1 MLQGLLCLSRK
12 PGFGELHA
20 LRAGL
25 LGLAYE
31 ELSVSSGDLALGFF
45 VSPAKA
51 LSALAPPRLGRY
63 DPAPF
68 LRRGLCSSES

>member
-1 MLQGLLCLSRK
+1 MHQGLLCLSRN
-12 PGFGELHA
+12 PRFWELHA
-20 LRAGL
+20 LRAGF

-45 VSPAKA
+45 FPAKA
-51 LSALAPPRLGRY
+51 LSVLAPPWVGRY

-68 LRRGLCSSES
+68 LRRGP